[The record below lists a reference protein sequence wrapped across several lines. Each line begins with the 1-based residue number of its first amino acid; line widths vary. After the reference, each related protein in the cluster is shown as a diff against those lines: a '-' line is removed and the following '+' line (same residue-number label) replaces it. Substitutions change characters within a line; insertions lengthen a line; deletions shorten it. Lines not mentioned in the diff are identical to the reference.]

1 MTDGR
6 SLCSSA
12 GGSGGQGRCGLRDGG
27 HQGGRSSPLPAWAV
41 LTWASLRRL
50 RRDVPNRCNTHFDA
64 VAQIRG
70 EAFFFKGKRPHG
82 LCVRRPEVTLA

>member
-1 MTDGR
+1 MVFCWGFW
-6 SLCSSA
+6 
-12 GGSGGQGRCGLRDGG
+12 GQGRCSLWDGG
-27 HQGGRSSPLPAWAV
+27 HGPSLPTWAM

-70 EAFFFKGKRPHG
+70 EAFFFKGKCP
-82 LCVRRPEVTLA
+82 LPAVFVCVALR